1 MRRTAGSTWRDHP
14 RIRGE
19 HVRAARVGHV
29 EVGIIPAYAGSTPV
43 PTFAM
48 TLAWGSSPHTRGAL
62 VVRAHVVLLSRDHPR
77 IRGEHRPGRRVERG
91 VEGIIP
97 AYAGSTSPVGRSSAR
112 FMGSSPHTRGARTT
126 TPWTCRG
133 RWDHPRIRGE
143 HPHRRKASMSACGI
157 IPAYAGSTAARL
169 ALLDPPSGSSPH
181 TRGAPSPASATLTPR
196 RDHPRIRG
204 EHRKGGRVQPGVR
217 GIIPAYAGSTS
228 LHERRAWYRRGSSPH
243 TRGARCAWT

>member
-217 GIIPAYAGSTS
+217 GIIPAYAGSTFS
-228 LHERRAWYRRGSSPH
+228 FWVTMPDTAGSSPH
-243 TRGARCAWT
+243 TRGARSS